1 MQYGLMGVT
10 VLLAVASQLMAKVG
24 MRAYRD
30 SVPEG
35 LWNKLVFYTTT
46 LLADPF
52 ILASYALGLMASLF
66 WLLTLSRMALS
77 HAYVFVV
84 SSNIVLVVLASA
96 AVLREPFTLYKVIG
110 VALVV
115 AGLLMVAYDVAS

>member
-1 MQYGLMGVT
+1 MQYVLMGVT

-30 SVPEG
+30 AVPEG
-35 LWNKLVFYTTT
+35 AWNKLTFYVTT
-46 LLADPF
+46 LLADPY
-52 ILASYALGLMASLF
+52 ILASYTLGLLASLF

-84 SSNIVLVVLASA
+84 SSTIVLVVLSSS
-96 AVLREPFTLYKVIG
+96 VLLREALTLYKVIG
-110 VALVV
+110 VGLVV
-115 AGLLMVAYDVAS
+115 IGLLVMAQDVAS